1 MTERQENTPVEPPQ
15 NPDPI
20 TPRPIVFLFA
30 AGFVVAMAFNMANDG
45 SDMVTIFLGSAALLI
60 LGVDVGKLTGR
71 R

>member
-1 MTERQENTPVEPPQ
+1 MLSETPEQDTPKP
-15 NPDPI
+15 PI
-20 TPRPIVFLFA
+20 TPRPIVFIFA
-30 AGFVVAMAFNMANDG
+30 AGFVAAMVFNMVRDG

>member
-1 MTERQENTPVEPPQ
+1 MTEPNEPTKPESTP
-15 NPDPI
+15 PI

-30 AGFVVAMAFNMANDG
+30 AGFVVAMVFNMASDG
-45 SDMVTIFLGSAALLI
+45 SDMVTIFLGSAALLV

>member
-1 MTERQENTPVEPPQ
+1 MTESPEDDKPV
-15 NPDPI
+15 N
-20 TPRPIVFLFA
+20 PRPVVFLFA
-30 AGFVVAMAFNMANDG
+30 AGFVVAMVFNMVNDG